1 MKLVNQRERQ
11 LGLDNVFV
19 FDTFFVTTLECIL
32 GSDQDNKLENI
43 MKKVGLKVQ
52 GGDLRNYKLVV
63 FPVKD

>member
-1 MKLVNQRERQ
+1 LKLVNQREKQ
-11 LGLDNVFV
+11 LGLGNVYV
-19 FDTFFVTTLECIL
+19 FDTFFVTTLDCIL

-63 FPVKD
+63 FPVID